1 MPAFDEE
8 FLLQARQPMV
18 HFGYHTSDD
27 AQFQRAFAWLN
38 QAPDERWMLVPQHRD
53 DAIACADASLAR
65 DLGVQNSEAWWLIP
79 GRAFSGCAGDSGAA
93 PLYTAPTTLASSKGG
108 GQVIATPGPL
118 TPGTALVAGRSCV
131 C

>member
-27 AQFQRAFAWLN
+27 AQFQR
-38 QAPDERWMLVPQHRD
+38 
-53 DAIACADASLAR
+53 ACADASLAR